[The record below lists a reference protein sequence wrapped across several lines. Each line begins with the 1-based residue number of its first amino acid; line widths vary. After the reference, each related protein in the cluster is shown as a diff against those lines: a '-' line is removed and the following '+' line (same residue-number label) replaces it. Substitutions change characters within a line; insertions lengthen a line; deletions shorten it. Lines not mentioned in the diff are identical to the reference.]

1 MSWDRPFDQPVPLPS
16 GPPARTLGD
25 VINYIKTLPKSDRG
39 ALEWRVPIQTLS
51 DAAEGRAPML
61 FAKLET
67 LRAATRSSAASRFS
81 EHTGYSAASC
91 TDARPCVS
99 FALGSGSMGSLPS
112 I

>member
-25 VINYIKTLPKSDRG
+25 VANYIKTLPKSDHDT
-39 ALEWRVPIQTLS
+39 LDWRVAMQTLT

-67 LRAATRSSAASRFS
+67 LRAASCDLEEPVISSDLQGR
-81 EHTGYSAASC
+81 
-91 TDARPCVS
+91 
-99 FALGSGSMGSLPS
+99 ALGQAEA
-112 I
+112 